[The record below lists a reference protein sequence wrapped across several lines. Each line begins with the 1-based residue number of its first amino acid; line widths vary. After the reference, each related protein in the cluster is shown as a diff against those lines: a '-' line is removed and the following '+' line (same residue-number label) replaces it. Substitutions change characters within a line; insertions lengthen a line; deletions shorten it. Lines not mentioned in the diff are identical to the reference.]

1 MIREFTII
9 CFLHLLNLSVTF
21 SILVFL
27 PSLVVITV
35 DKFNVFNRI
44 GSTFNIYQRVYGKR
58 LLSISVLYYPFPEAT
73 SVSIIL
79 SILLDILGYI
89 SKYIAIMIYSP
100 R

>member
-1 MIREFTII
+1 M
-9 CFLHLLNLSVTF
+9 HLLNLSVTF

-35 DKFNVFNRI
+35 DKFNVFNCI
-44 GSTFNIYQRVYGKR
+44 GSTFNIYQRVYDKR
-58 LLSISVLYYPFPEAT
+58 LLSIPVLYYPFPEAT